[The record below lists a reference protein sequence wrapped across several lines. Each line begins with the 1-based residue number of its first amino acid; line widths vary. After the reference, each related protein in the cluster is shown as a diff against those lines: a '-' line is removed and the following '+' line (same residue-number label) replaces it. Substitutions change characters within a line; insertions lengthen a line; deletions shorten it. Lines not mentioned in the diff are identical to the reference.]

1 MSRVDRLTGL
11 LRSLAIYHGIPLRQR
26 RLRRLYRRFVARG
39 DLAFD
44 LGAHAG
50 NHTRAL
56 SALGCRVVA
65 VEPQPDFAGLL
76 RTVFRL
82 SLQVTVLE
90 AAVAELPGRTIL
102 SISERTPTVST
113 SAAGWRET
121 RGRQADFA
129 GVQWSRQID
138 VEVTTLDALIG
149 RFGVPA
155 FVKIDVEGSEPAVL
169 TGLSQPLRAISFEY
183 LPRTIEY
190 VQACLTRLDD
200 LGPYRYNWSVGES
213 YRLQAAR
220 WMSGP
225 ELVDALGTPV
235 AQRCAGD
242 VYALLVR
249 SREPVRCGEAPDRA
263 RRRTHGRTGRPPD
276 RPSSLP
282 VRSRPATRHQGSPQ
296 PAGWQGCPGARP
308 PAAARARRPRHRER
322 GHARPLL
329 AQGLHHHRRQP
340 LR

>member
-50 NHTRAL
+50 NRTRAL

-76 RTVFRL
+76 RTVFRR

-138 VEVTTLDALIG
+138 IEVTTLDAS
-149 RFGVPA
+149 V
-155 FVKIDVEGSEPAVL
+155 
-169 TGLSQPLRAISFEY
+169 Y
-183 LPRTIEY
+183 L
-190 VQACLTRLDD
+190 ACL
-200 LGPYRYNWSVGES
+200 
-213 YRLQAAR
+213 
-220 WMSGP
+220 
-225 ELVDALGTPV
+225 
-235 AQRCAGD
+235 
-242 VYALLVR
+242 
-249 SREPVRCGEAPDRA
+249 
-263 RRRTHGRTGRPPD
+263 
-276 RPSSLP
+276 PSS
-282 VRSRPATRHQGSPQ
+282 RSTSKGPS
-296 PAGWQGCPGARP
+296 
-308 PAAARARRPRHRER
+308 RRC
-322 GHARPLL
+322 
-329 AQGLHHHRRQP
+329 
-340 LR
+340 

>member
-1 MSRVDRLTGL
+1 MV
-11 LRSLAIYHGIPLRQR
+11 
-26 RLRRLYRRFVARG
+26 V
-39 DLAFD
+39 
-44 LGAHAG
+44 G
-50 NHTRAL
+50 NAT
-56 SALGCRVVA
+56 
-65 VEPQPDFAGLL
+65 EPQPDFAGLL

-102 SISERTPTVST
+102 SISERTTTVSP

-138 VEVTTLDALIG
+138 IEVTTLDALIG

-183 LPRTIEY
+183 LPRTTEY

-235 AQRCAGD
+235 SQRRAGD
-242 VYALLVR
+242 VYALL
-249 SREPVRCGEAPDRA
+249 SAAE
-263 RRRTHGRTGRPPD
+263 HGFERIG
-276 RPSSLP
+276 
-282 VRSRPATRHQGSPQ
+282 ATRS
-296 PAGWQGCPGARP
+296 
-308 PAAARARRPRHRER
+308 
-322 GHARPLL
+322 
-329 AQGLHHHRRQP
+329 
-340 LR
+340 